1 MTTNELRNQEL
12 NRHEEIVDR
21 NIEHQQAVNLHEK
34 ERGIAAANQNSTVA
48 RIVHISYYLFGA
60 LELLLMVRVILYLI
74 GANPANGFARFIDAL
89 SYPFVAVFASLLE
102 NPTVGTTGVLEVTTI
117 IAMLAYAIVASL
129 VGRLIWLTLNRPR

>member
-1 MTTNELRNQEL
+1 MTANELRNQEL
-12 NRHEEIVDR
+12 ARHEAEVDR
-21 NIEHQQAVNLHEK
+21 NVERHQAVDLHEK

-74 GANPANGFARFIDAL
+74 GANPDNGFASFIDAL
-89 SYPFVAVFASLLE
+89 SYPFVAVFVSLLE
-102 NPTVGTTGVLEVTTI
+102 NPTVGTTGVLEVTTM
-117 IAMLAYAIVASL
+117 IAMLTYAILASL